1 MNRGKEDSFLT
12 MIGLWGHFI
21 VIMEMRD
28 KWRREIKKMLN
39 KQ

>member
-1 MNRGKEDSFLT
+1 MMNRGKEDSFLT

-28 KWRREIKKMLN
+28 K
-39 KQ
+39 